1 MRRRS
6 RSRSCQRVASRGLLE
21 WNGHRFYHRG
31 DGWQAGRVSG
41 SYPRAADSRRIGPG
55 CRARH
60 SGCAATGGNTMGLDL
75 LIRNGTIVDG
85 SGAARYQ
92 GDVGIRQ
99 GQIVE
104 IGRIRAGAERVID
117 ADGLIVAPGFVDGH
131 THMDAQVAWDR
142 IGSCSCWHGV
152 TTVIMGN
159 CGFALAPCRPEEREW
174 FARCLTAVEDI
185 PTESMLAG
193 IDWTWETF
201 PEYLATVDRLPKAIN
216 YGAYIGHSALR
227 MYVMGKRALSET
239 ATDADL
245 ARMAGA
251 VKEAI
256 RAGAMGFS
264 SSRAT
269 THVTPDNTP
278 VASRIA
284 DWAEVDRLVGAM
296 GELGAGIFQVGPDI
310 SGGLAQRAFLARL
323 QRVAV
328 ESGRPVMF
336 GTIASRQGDDPNPWT
351 YQLEYLDQCAA
362 AGARVWGQTTTRSI
376 NAIFS
381 LKSYLPFDVLPA
393 WRELRRLPLPE
404 QKRRLADPATRRQL
418 MAEEATMKPRDN
430 VFQGGGAAT
439 TDPRRP
445 DYGNLYAMKD
455 VNWNDPTVAQL
466 AAAQG
471 QHPVEVMIDL
481 ALENENQ
488 VFVQPLV
495 NEHPDQVLGMLK
507 HPRTLATFSDSGA
520 HVCQEMGS
528 SLQTHM
534 LSYWVRA
541 KQAFTL
547 EEAVRKLT
555 FDNASA
561 WDITDRGLLRAGYR
575 ADLVLFDEARV
586 QPAMPT
592 VEADLPG
599 GARRLVQKAEGIAAT
614 IVNGE
619 VTLEHGKPTGRLPGA
634 LLRGPGARPA

>member
-1 MRRRS
+1 
-6 RSRSCQRVASRGLLE
+6 
-21 WNGHRFYHRG
+21 
-31 DGWQAGRVSG
+31 
-41 SYPRAADSRRIGPG
+41 
-55 CRARH
+55 
-60 SGCAATGGNTMGLDL
+60 MGLDL

-85 SGAARYQ
+85 SGAARYR
-92 GDVGIRQ
+92 GDVGVRD
-99 GQIVE
+99 GRIVE
-104 IGRIRAGAERVID
+104 IGRVGSVAERTID

-131 THMDAQVAWDR
+131 THMDAQVAWDP

-159 CGFALAPCRPEEREW
+159 CGFALAPCKPEEREW

-185 PTESMLAG
+185 PTESMLTG

-201 PEYLATVDRLPKAIN
+201 PEYLANVDRLPKAIN

-227 MYVMGKRALSET
+227 MYVMGKRALDQV
-239 ATDADL
+239 ATEDDL
-245 ARMAGA
+245 VRMEAA
-251 VKEAI
+251 VEEAI
-256 RAGAMGFS
+256 RVGAMGFS
-264 SSRAT
+264 SSRST

-284 DWAEVDRLVGAM
+284 DWTEVDRLVGAM
-296 GELGAGIFQVGPDI
+296 GRLGAGIFQVGPDI
-310 SGGLAQRAFLARL
+310 SGGPAQRAFLGRL
-323 QRVAV
+323 KRVAL
-328 ESGRPVMF
+328 ESGRTVMF

-351 YQLEYLDQCAA
+351 YQLEFLDECVA

-393 WRELRRLPLPE
+393 WRELRRLPLAE
-404 QKRRLADPATRRQL
+404 QKARLADPATRRAL
-418 MAEEATMKPRDN
+418 VAEEARMKPRDN

-455 VNWNDPTVAQL
+455 VEWNDPTVAEL
-466 AAAQG
+466 AAARG

-481 ALENENQ
+481 ALANDNQ

-495 NEHPDQVLGMLK
+495 NERPDHVLGMLR

-547 EEAVRKLT
+547 EQAVRKLSH
-555 FDNASA
+555 DNAAA
-561 WDITDRGLLRAGYR
+561 WGLADRGLLQAGYR
-575 ADLVLFDEARV
+575 ADLVLFDAERV
-586 QPAMPT
+586 RPAMPT

-614 IVNGE
+614 IVNGV
-619 VTLEHGKPTGRLPGA
+619 VTLENGRSTGRLPGV
-634 LLRGPGARPA
+634 LLRGAGAAR

>member
-1 MRRRS
+1 
-6 RSRSCQRVASRGLLE
+6 
-21 WNGHRFYHRG
+21 
-31 DGWQAGRVSG
+31 
-41 SYPRAADSRRIGPG
+41 
-55 CRARH
+55 
-60 SGCAATGGNTMGLDL
+60 MGLDL
-75 LIRNGTIVDG
+75 LVRNGTIVDG

-239 ATDADL
+239 ATDEEL
-245 ARMAGA
+245 ARMAA
-251 VKEAI
+251 TVKEAI

-296 GELGAGIFQVGPDI
+296 AELGAGIFQVGPDI
-310 SGGLAQRAFLARL
+310 SGGLAQRAFFARL

-445 DYGNLYAMKD
+445 DYANLYAMKD
-455 VNWNDPTVAQL
+455 VNWDDPTIAQL

-547 EEAVRKLT
+547 EEAVRKLS

-586 QPAMPT
+586 KPAMPT

-634 LLRGPGARPA
+634 LLRGPGAPDIRGQYEGATARLG

>member
-1 MRRRS
+1 
-6 RSRSCQRVASRGLLE
+6 
-21 WNGHRFYHRG
+21 
-31 DGWQAGRVSG
+31 
-41 SYPRAADSRRIGPG
+41 
-55 CRARH
+55 
-60 SGCAATGGNTMGLDL
+60 MGLDL

-85 SGAARYQ
+85 SGAPRYQ

-99 GQIVE
+99 GRIVE
-104 IGRIRAGAERVID
+104 MGRVGSTAERIVD
-117 ADGLIVAPGFVDGH
+117 ADGLVVAPGFVDGH
-131 THMDAQVAWDR
+131 THMDAQVAWDPL
-142 IGSCSCWHGV
+142 GSCSCWHGV

-159 CGFALAPCRPEEREW
+159 CGFALAPCPPGEREW

-185 PTESMLAG
+185 PTEAMLAG

-201 PEYLATVDRLPKAIN
+201 PEYLSTVDRLPKAIN

-227 MYVMGKRALSET
+227 MYVMGKRALHEI
-239 ATDADL
+239 ATEADL
-245 ARMAGA
+245 DRMTAA

-264 SSRAT
+264 SSRAH

-284 DWAEVDRLVGAM
+284 DWTEIDRLVGAM
-296 GELGAGIFQVGPDI
+296 AELGAGIFQVGPDI
-310 SGGLAQRAFLARL
+310 SGGRAQRAFLARL
-323 QRVAV
+323 KQVAV

-351 YQLEYLDQCAA
+351 YQLDYLDECAT

-393 WRELRRLPLPE
+393 WRELRRLPLTE
-404 QKRRLADPATRRQL
+404 QKQRLADPETRRRL
-418 MAEEATMKPRDN
+418 IAAEATMKPRDN
-430 VFQGGGAAT
+430 VLQGGGAAT
-439 TDPRRP
+439 TDPRKP
-445 DYGNLYAMKD
+445 DYHNLYAMKD
-455 VNWNDPTVAQL
+455 VEWNDPTVAEL
-466 AAAQG
+466 AAARQ
-471 QHPVEVMIDL
+471 QHPVDVMIDL
-481 ALENENQ
+481 ALANDDQ

-495 NEHPDQVLGMLK
+495 NEQPDQVLGMLR

-541 KQAFTL
+541 RQAFTL
-547 EEAVRKLT
+547 EEAVRKLS

-561 WDITDRGLLRAGYR
+561 WGLADRGLLREGYR
-575 ADLVLFDEARV
+575 ADLVLFDAARV
-586 QPAMPT
+586 KPSMPT
-592 VEADLPG
+592 VEMDLPG

-619 VTLEHGKPTGRLPGA
+619 VTLEHGESTGRLPGV
-634 LLRGPGARPA
+634 LLRGPGAVQ